1 MIIKIGIL
9 VTLILGALIFLGI
22 KMGESI
28 KQQEIKIFFMV
39 LYLASIFTLGNIILS
54 VYFFVSLRDK
64 RGPIGPKGKKG
75 EMGDQGEHGTCIKES
90 CLKKSLETLMID
102 TLENNNFKDDPLN
115 PRQKKGI
122 CKFVN
127 ELYDLDSGVEIQDIL
142 TNTSNRT
149 AFINKVKGVNTGN
162 FTVSGTSISVTNSSS
177 KTNHIL
183 LKEQD
188 TCS

>member
-28 KQQEIKIFFMV
+28 KKQEIKIFFMV
-39 LYLASIFTLGNIILS
+39 LYMASIFTLGNIILS

-75 EMGDQGEHGTCIKES
+75 EIGDPGDHGTCNQEN

-102 TLENNNFKDDPLN
+102 TLENDKFKDVPLS
-115 PRQKKGI
+115 PKQKKGI

-127 ELYDLDSGVEIQDIL
+127 DVYNLDSGVVLQDIL
-142 TNTSNRT
+142 TNTSTKTTFIT
-149 AFINKVKGVNTGN
+149 AVKGVNTRN
-162 FTVSGTSISVTNSSS
+162 FTVSGYIISFNSLS
-177 KTNHIL
+177 KTYNIP